1 MRPVRMIG
9 TAVLLLIFGVS
20 VVGYAQKDRRGEK
33 RDKSENDA
41 RPAQQKGRQQKKA
54 RSSQQRARQQQQDRG
69 NQQHAQRQADRP
81 VQKQRTRQQQVAQQN
96 EQRNAWRQHRARSF
110 NSEHRTWRQ
119 RGGYN
124 GYRIPASYFRSNYGR
139 NHSFRIY
146 SLPFMM
152 VGGYG
157 RFQYGGYW
165 FSPVDPYPEY
175 WGNNWY
181 QTDDVYVD
189 YVDNGYYMYN
199 RRYPGRPGIAISI
212 SF

>member
-1 MRPVRMIG
+1 MRQVKMIG

-20 VVGYAQKDRRGEK
+20 VFGYAQRDHQDGNRGK
-33 RDKSENDA
+33 SDKQA
-41 RPAQQKGRQQKKA
+41 QPA
-54 RSSQQRARQQQQDRG
+54 
-69 NQQHAQRQADRP
+69 QQHAQQQQQNRGSRQQAQRQANRP
-81 VQKQRTRQQQVAQQN
+81 VQQRRTRQQQVVQQR
-96 EQRNAWRQHRARSF
+96 EQRDGWAQHRARNF
-110 NSEHRTWRQ
+110 NSEHRTWQQ

-124 GYRIPASYFRSNYGR
+124 GYRIPDVYFRSNYGR
-139 NHSFRIY
+139 NNFFRIY
-146 SLPFMM
+146 GLPFMM

-175 WGNNWY
+175 WGNDWY
-181 QTDDVYVD
+181 QTDDMYINYVD
-189 YVDNGYYMYN
+189 GGYYMYN